1 MPGKS
6 VFITRSIPDTGIALL
21 AASGL
26 SVRMNPLARFLRPE
40 ELQEKVGRFDAVIC
54 QITDTVDEAVLAA
67 AAPRCKVFANCAVGF
82 DNIDIPAAQRLGI
95 TITNTPNVLT
105 EATADL
111 TWALMLATARR
122 VGEAERHLR
131 AGAWRG
137 WGMLD
142 FLGADIHAQT
152 LGIVGAGRIG
162 TAVARRASGFSMKI
176 LYAHPRANDALDR
189 MGASRVSLLELLQSS
204 DFVSLHVPLTDSTR
218 TLIDDKAL
226 RAMKPNAILINTSRG
241 AVVDESALIE
251 ALQEGRI
258 SGAGLDVYRSEP
270 HVPRELFEVGNAVL
284 LPHIGSATVTTRS
297 RMAQIAANN
306 VIAVLR
312 GESALDPVTF

>member
-6 VFITRSIPDTGIALL
+6 VFITRSIPEAGIALL

-26 SVRMNPLARFLRPE
+26 SVRMNPLARALRPE
-40 ELQEKVGRFDAVIC
+40 ELREKAGQHDAVIC
-54 QITDTVDEAVLAA
+54 QISDTVDEAVLAA

-82 DNIDIPAAQRLGI
+82 DNIDIRAAQRLGI
-95 TITNTPNVLT
+95 TVTNTPDVLT

-122 VGEAERHLR
+122 LGEAERHLR

-142 FLGADIHAQT
+142 FLGADIHGKT

-162 TAVARRASGFSMKI
+162 TAVARRASGFSMKV
-176 LYAHPRANDALDR
+176 LYADPETNDLLDG
-189 MGASRVSLLELLQSS
+189 MGAGRVSLLELLRSS
-204 DFVSLHVPLTDSTR
+204 DFVSLHIPLTESTR
-218 TLIDDKAL
+218 MLLDDKAL
-226 RAMKPNAILINTSRG
+226 RAMKRSAILINTSRG

-251 ALQEGRI
+251 ALQRSRI
-258 SGAGLDVYRSEP
+258 AGAGLDVYRSEP
-270 HVPRELFEVGNAVL
+270 HVPRELLEVGNAVL
-284 LPHIGSATVTTRS
+284 LPHIGSATVATRS
-297 RMAQIAANN
+297 RMAQIAASN
-306 VIAVLR
+306 VVAVLR
-312 GESALDPVTF
+312 GEPALDPVIP